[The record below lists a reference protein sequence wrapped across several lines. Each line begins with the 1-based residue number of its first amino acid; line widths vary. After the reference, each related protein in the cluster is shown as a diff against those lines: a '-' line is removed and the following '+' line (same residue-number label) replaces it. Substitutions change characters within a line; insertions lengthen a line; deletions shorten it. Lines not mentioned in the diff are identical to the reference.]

1 MNSVT
6 KDKKILAKIVNGVGR
21 FTINNANKR
30 NAMSKSMWHEM
41 GDVFEDWATKPE
53 VRVIVICGAG
63 DKCFCAGNDISEFAD
78 VRNTRTDIATYNQVT
93 ERAYKALKNITKP
106 TIAMIEGYCIGGGLE
121 LALLCDLQFAA
132 STATFGITPAKLGLG
147 YKLEDVLLLIN
158 NISAK
163 SAKEL
168 LFTGRKF
175 SADDALRWG
184 LISRIAKPEDLVAT
198 INSYVDEI
206 VANAPLSVKA
216 AKVIIQEATKS
227 DKNRNTQ
234 LCQAL
239 VDSCHESHD
248 YHEGKIAFSEKRK
261 PVFNGD

>member
-1 MNSVT
+1 MNSIAE
-6 KDKKILAKIVNGVGR
+6 DKKILSEIVNGVGR

-30 NAMSKSMWHEM
+30 NAMSKLMWHQM
-41 GDVFEDWATKPE
+41 GDIFDDWATNPE

-78 VRNTRTDIATYNQVT
+78 VRNTKANIIAYNQVT
-93 ERAYKALKNITKP
+93 ERAYKALRSIPKP
-106 TIAMIEGYCIGGGLE
+106 TIAVIEGYCIGGGLE

-132 STATFGITPAKLGLG
+132 STATFGITSAKLGLG
-147 YKLEDVLLLIN
+147 YKLEDVLLLIE
-158 NISAK
+158 NISMK

-175 SADDALRWG
+175 SAVDALRWG
-184 LISRIAKPEDLVAT
+184 LINRITEPENLIDTVNT
-198 INSYVDEI
+198 YVDEI

-216 AKVIIQEATKS
+216 AKIIIQEATKS
-227 DKNRNTQ
+227 DEKPNTQ

-239 VDSCHESHD
+239 VDTCHESQD
-248 YHEGKIAFSEKRK
+248 YQEGQNAFSEKRK
-261 PVFNGD
+261 PTFNGN